1 NSRYLEREGY
11 GMAATE
17 LTAEIV
23 ARFIDG
29 TDGYRERLATYEQRG
44 NEVALQTIADRV
56 AAAAQAPAAELR
68 RARRLARTPPIGHH
82 DEQIGEDPG
91 R

>member
-17 LTAEIV
+17 LTPEIV
-23 ARFIDG
+23 ARFIEG
-29 TDGYRERLATYEQRG
+29 TGAYRERLATYEQRG
-44 NEVALQTIADRV
+44 NEIALRAVADRV
-56 AAAAQAPAAELR
+56 AAAARAPAAELR
-68 RARRLARTPPIGHH
+68 RARRLARTPPIGRH
-82 DEQIGEDPG
+82 DERIGEDSG